1 MQTKLK
7 GKHFI
12 TTQDWSVQELKT
24 LFEMAKQLKLEF
36 AAGRFANWGKLMMR
50 IIALRSYCFK

>member
-12 TTQDWSVQELKT
+12 TTQEWTTDELET
-24 LFEMAKQLKLEF
+24 VFELAGSSRSPRRP
-36 AAGRFANWGKLMMR
+36 AGRCGCSPTR
-50 IIALRSYCFK
+50 RCT

>member
-24 LFEMAKQLKLEF
+24 LFEMAK
-36 AAGRFANWGKLMMR
+36 
-50 IIALRSYCFK
+50 